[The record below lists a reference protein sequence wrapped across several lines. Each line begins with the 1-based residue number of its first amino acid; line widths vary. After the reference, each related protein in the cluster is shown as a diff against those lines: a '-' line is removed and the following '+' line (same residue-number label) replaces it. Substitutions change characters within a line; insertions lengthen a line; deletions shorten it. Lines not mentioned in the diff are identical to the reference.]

1 MGCLNFGSD
10 TTTTHDFRSKILG
23 ASWGSF
29 LPVKKIIDG
38 FLQRIVFS
46 KRPNLQRNNPEKNNY
61 PPSKATPDPII
72 LSYSL
77 CYHGVE
83 CLLYSP
89 ASCLVMMST
98 ILRLAGSTIRILS
111 PVTLTNLKSLNSRPI

>member
-1 MGCLNFGSD
+1 MIFD
-10 TTTTHDFRSKILG
+10 PKFRGHLG
-23 ASWGSF
+23 IV
-29 LPVKKIIDG
+29 PPREKIIDG

-72 LSYSL
+72 LSCSL
-77 CYHGVE
+77 YHGVE
-83 CLLYSP
+83 CLLYCP

-111 PVTLTNLKSLNSRPI
+111 PVTLMNLKSLNSRPI